1 MKLMY
6 FYTQN
11 QTLYPN
17 YWEYSYFMVLE
28 QLAELVKKNGGKV
41 EPHRFNTGYIENR
54 TLYEQI
60 DRKEKDFERFKYW
73 LELEKESGKLTDT
86 EYNTRLEKL
95 TANMTTE
102 IETLKVVENK
112 PVKTNYP
119 GYIHFILDGFYYS
132 FTYLEST
139 FNYVCAKTPV
149 KADNTILNN
158 IYSENVSSE
167 FLNKISDNN
176 LFQDKKAYKKAIK
189 ESAKILFN
197 SLKNN
202 PVSGVYRETTRKRV
216 PNTYNN
222 SYHYETIYSKDVY
235 KKVEF

>member
-1 MKLMY
+1 MY

-11 QTLYPN
+11 QTLYPDF
-17 YWEYSYFMVLE
+17 WEYSYLMVLE
-28 QLAELVKKNGGKV
+28 QLAQLVEKNGGKV

-60 DRKEKDFERFKYW
+60 NKKEEDFARFKHW
-73 LELEKESGKLTDT
+73 LELKKESGKLTDT
-86 EYNTRLEKL
+86 EYNAKLEKL

-102 IETLKVVENK
+102 IDTLKAVENK

-119 GYIHFILDGFYYS
+119 GYIKFTLDGFYYDFCYS
-132 FTYLEST
+132 EST

-149 KADNTILNN
+149 KADNTILTN
-158 IYSENVSSE
+158 IFSENVSSA
-167 FLNKISDNN
+167 FLNGISDNE

-189 ESAKILFN
+189 ESAEILLN

-202 PVSGVYRETTRKRV
+202 PVSGIYRKSTRKRV

-222 SYHYETIYSKDVY
+222 SYHYETIYSKDTY
-235 KKVEF
+235 KKIEF